1 MVSGR
6 LDSLCHGRPDRSTA
20 GYYIT

>member
-6 LDSLCHGRPDRSTA
+6 LDSLCHARPDRSTA
-20 GYYIT
+20 AYYIT